1 MATRSAVILSGGFIP
16 LFFSTLLFA
25 QQIGGQ
31 AGIASAH
38 PLATSAGF
46 EIIEKGGNAFDAAIA
61 ISATLAVVEPM
72 SSGLGGG
79 GFWLLHRASDGF
91 QVMVDSREKAPAAA
105 TKDMYLDK
113 QKKVVP
119 GLSINGAK
127 AVAIPGVP
135 AALVHLASKYGR
147 LPLRESLQPA
157 IRVAEKGFAVYPRY
171 RNLLQLRKTQL
182 NSDAGKIF
190 LTDTGEVP
198 ALGTLIKQADLAS
211 TLRRLAIGGRNGFY
225 QGETAD
231 KLVQSVKMAG
241 GIWSQADLD
250 AYQVVER
257 KPVTGSYKGARIV
270 SAALP
275 SSGGILLVEMFN
287 ILSGFDLDALSPV
300 QQKQKLIEAMRLAY
314 RDRAEFLGDTDF
326 IQVDQAW
333 LTSMAYADKIR
344 KNITD
349 RATPSDFLSDA
360 PLPEGENTT
369 HFSVVDGEGNRVAAT
384 LSVNHPFGSG
394 LVAAG
399 TGVVLNNEM
408 DDFSASPGVE
418 NSYGLI
424 GSKANAISA
433 GKRPLSSMT
442 PTFVEK
448 DDSVLVI
455 GTPGGSRIITMLLIA
470 ILDYLHN
477 RGGLYDWVA
486 QGRFHHQYYPDVVQ
500 FELGGLSKAEQ
511 NELSQLGYE
520 LWEIQRKY
528 GNMMAVLRNNT
539 TGRVQAVSDPRRH
552 GSAEVRTE
560 GVGSLAGNRWAE

>member
-31 AGIASAH
+31 VGIASAH

-225 QGETAD
+225 QGET
-231 KLVQSVKMAG
+231 G
-241 GIWSQADLD
+241 H
-250 AYQVVER
+250 R
-257 KPVTGSYKGARIV
+257 P
-270 SAALP
+270 
-275 SSGGILLVEMFN
+275 IL
-287 ILSGFDLDALSPV
+287 
-300 QQKQKLIEAMRLAY
+300 MRT
-314 RDRAEFLGDTDF
+314 R
-326 IQVDQAW
+326 
-333 LTSMAYADKIR
+333 
-344 KNITD
+344 
-349 RATPSDFLSDA
+349 
-360 PLPEGENTT
+360 
-369 HFSVVDGEGNRVAAT
+369 
-384 LSVNHPFGSG
+384 
-394 LVAAG
+394 
-399 TGVVLNNEM
+399 
-408 DDFSASPGVE
+408 
-418 NSYGLI
+418 
-424 GSKANAISA
+424 
-433 GKRPLSSMT
+433 
-442 PTFVEK
+442 
-448 DDSVLVI
+448 
-455 GTPGGSRIITMLLIA
+455 
-470 ILDYLHN
+470 
-477 RGGLYDWVA
+477 
-486 QGRFHHQYYPDVVQ
+486 
-500 FELGGLSKAEQ
+500 
-511 NELSQLGYE
+511 
-520 LWEIQRKY
+520 
-528 GNMMAVLRNNT
+528 
-539 TGRVQAVSDPRRH
+539 
-552 GSAEVRTE
+552 
-560 GVGSLAGNRWAE
+560 